1 MIKDKEGSP
10 IGYTFIAKNV
20 PIIELA
26 DEPNPVLSVAPN
38 ATISAELAHRRLGH
52 AGSYKGR
59 INKDKLGCDVGTE
72 HYDCEPCGKG
82 KSKRIVSRDQQ
93 ARATRVG
100 QLLHVDLHPVKPKDL
115 NSKTGK
121 VEIEYMTGKPTE
133 RTRQANFDAVASS
146 AIATAS
152 AMDRTYDFGGMA
164 IAASAFQ
171 NPEQ

>member
-1 MIKDKEGSP
+1 MNQ
-10 IGYTFIAKNV
+10 TQLFIRNQSQ
-20 PIIELA
+20 
-26 DEPNPVLSVAPN
+26 LSVAPD

-121 VEIEYMTGKPTE
+121 VEIEYVMIITDDW
-133 RTRQANFDAVASS
+133 QADRENSASQLRCS
-146 AIATAS
+146 CFVSNSNSIS
-152 AMDRTYDFGGMA
+152 YG
-164 IAASAFQ
+164 
-171 NPEQ
+171 PHL